1 LHAVYHVVETRE
13 GGSRVLAGEGSIG
26 GGFEGGE
33 NVLVFALDMPLDCL
47 EVFTGEFMRKSKE
60 RLVLDARSVE
70 LSVYE
75 KSCANIP
82 TASGSPH

>member
-1 LHAVYHVVETRE
+1 
-13 GGSRVLAGEGSIG
+13 LAGEGSIG